1 MVFAS
6 WIIQARSP
14 ASHNWPLSISPRKYQ
29 KAARYL
35 YGESFNISI
44 QKLLFIQDCLR
55 NHCCLLEA
63 QKKPDHTIAQ
73 GAKLPPQILKNISRK
88 LEVGSATRRNKR
100 PSLPKCFS
108 HFLPSNGH
116 EIDSGLHFFSML
128 GLAHKLM
135 HSLEAIGPQAELM
148 ACILTCLTFQHLPL
162 PALPFNPIPV
172 PPSSKTM

>member
-1 MVFAS
+1 MRVPFFFRAHPYLLQNALNGNQWQPPASPIPGFAAWMVFAS

-44 QKLLFIQDCLR
+44 QKLLFIHDCLR

-73 GAKLPPQILKNISRK
+73 GAKLPPQILKTYPGSWKLDRPQGGTSDHPSPSVSVISSHQMAMR
-88 LEVGSATRRNKR
+88 LTGLSELRAALLLNAWTSA
-100 PSLPKCFS
+100 
-108 HFLPSNGH
+108 
-116 EIDSGLHFFSML
+116 
-128 GLAHKLM
+128 
-135 HSLEAIGPQAELM
+135 
-148 ACILTCLTFQHLPL
+148 
-162 PALPFNPIPV
+162 
-172 PPSSKTM
+172 